1 MGAPPVLIGQ
11 ATQKRGSTVTGKGR
25 QAVGGGGGG
34 GARGFWRGGG
44 DGGVSCIDWTGH
56 TENGGGTV
64 TVYEGRAGRPLGG
77 GGGGG
82 ERGLER
88 GGWGRLLY

>member
-1 MGAPPVLIGQ
+1 MREGQAGQGEGGGGREAVGEGVMGAPPVLIGQ

-34 GARGFWRGGG
+34 GARGGWRG
-44 DGGVSCIDWTGH
+44 
-56 TENGGGTV
+56 
-64 TVYEGRAGRPLGG
+64 
-77 GGGGG
+77 
-82 ERGLER
+82 